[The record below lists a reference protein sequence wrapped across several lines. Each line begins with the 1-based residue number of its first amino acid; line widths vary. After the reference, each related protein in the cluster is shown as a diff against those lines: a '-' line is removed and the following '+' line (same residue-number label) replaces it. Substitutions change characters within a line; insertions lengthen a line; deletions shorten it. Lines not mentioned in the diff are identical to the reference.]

1 MKKSVMIEEIKQK
14 ILNRVKFHAPVVFDS
29 FVDKNILLRHGVDIN
44 LPIFKYEKPISK
56 QLFKA
61 FVEAKKEE
69 KFNLVVMA
77 QNVGTLSKKMLESC
91 ENLVVYEPEKVPK
104 TFLEMINK
112 LNINYNSASNY
123 KVEYKDKFFKV
134 CGQILNPQYK
144 DFSLKQK
151 LEFDQIIVSYDEF
164 VLNGSNFFCMIENCS
179 ANKKMV
185 EIELNLPLK
194 KGYYF
199 FKKGRNS
206 LAVHNLLTHEITW
219 LNFCARNAQFCFSEV
234 DGLENSVFSC
244 VNVKAK
250 ILLGG
255 SGKKFVFFNFGS
267 ECFTLKKLPQIK
279 RFKALALQKMCEIFD
294 VRVKTKNESFNQ
306 FFNFVLPR
314 RIWLNW
320 LNGQSDALLE
330 QKYLAR
336 RRLFVVGKEKISFV
350 PFKQIGLK
358 EIGVFNGQYYKKI
371 FVVKGDEKF
380 LKVGTAAFYNING
393 VTNHSLKSK
402 EPISLCF
409 GF

>member
-1 MKKSVMIEEIKQK
+1 MKKSVLIEDIKQK
-14 ILNRVKFHAPVVFDS
+14 ILNRVKFHAPVVFGS
-29 FVDKNILLRHGVDIN
+29 FVDKNVLLRHGVDVN

-61 FVEAKKEE
+61 FVEAGEEE
-69 KFNLVVMA
+69 KFNLVVAA
-77 QNVGTLSKKMLESC
+77 QNVGALSKKMLGRC
-91 ENLVVYEPEKVPK
+91 ENLVVYEPENVSKI
-104 TFLEMINK
+104 FLEMINK
-112 LNINYNSASNY
+112 LNINYSSTSNY

-144 DFSLKQK
+144 DFSLKQR
-151 LEFDQIIVSYDEF
+151 LEFDQIIVNYEEF

-179 ANKKMV
+179 TNKKMV

-199 FKKGRNS
+199 FKKGRDS
-206 LAVHNLLTHEITW
+206 LGIHNLLTHEIMS
-219 LNFCARNAQFCFSEV
+219 LNFCARNAEFCFSEV
-234 DGLENSVFSC
+234 DGLGNSVFSC
-244 VNVKAK
+244 VNVKVK
-250 ILLGG
+250 LLLGG
-255 SGKKFVFFNFGS
+255 STKKYVFFNFGS
-267 ECFTLKKLPQIK
+267 ESFALKKLPQIK
-279 RFKALALQKMCEIFD
+279 KFKALALQKMYEIFD
-294 VRVKTKNESFNQ
+294 IRVKTKNEGFNQ
-306 FFNFVLPR
+306 FFNFILPR

-320 LNGQSDALLE
+320 LNGESDVLLE

-380 LKVGTAAFYNING
+380 LKVGATAFYNING